1 MYNPQE
7 MLCFFGQ
14 NKFPYRLLF
23 VVINYLDM
31 QKDQRRRENEGG
43 SEQSSSFRWL
53 PFSRFPFLPVHISSS
68 SLSLLALALQHLTAI
83 HTLSLLKNKYVV

>member
-7 MLCFFGQ
+7 MLCFFEQ

-43 SEQSSSFRWL
+43 SEL
-53 PFSRFPFLPVHISSS
+53 N
-68 SLSLLALALQHLTAI
+68 T
-83 HTLSLLKNKYVV
+83 K